1 MYEPKLILTSQ
12 GLTTKEGRKSIK
24 SHLDETDIMDKKIL
38 LIYEPYFSVEKI
50 LIDSCKW
57 IGFLEENIYLYNDR
71 LAKDLI
77 LDMDYFYVTEG
88 NTFKIFECMKRGNLV
103 ELIREAY
110 SKEASYI
117 GASAGSIIAG
127 ADIGIAKEFDE
138 YYGENTNFEGLRLVD
153 VIIIPHVSK
162 EEANEKLSS
171 NTLEYLD
178 KSMKNVIFIEDNTS
192 LIIYK

>member
-1 MYEPKLILTSQ
+1 
-12 GLTTKEGRKSIK
+12 
-24 SHLDETDIMDKKIL
+24 
-38 LIYEPYFSVEKI
+38 
-50 LIDSCKW
+50 
-57 IGFLEENIYLYNDR
+57 
-71 LAKDLI
+71 
-77 LDMDYFYVTEG
+77 
-88 NTFKIFECMKRGNLV
+88 MKRGNLV